1 MQLALFGMTATDN
14 ATAGIFANFSTAPTA
29 RHAVESSPLTEIDH
43 MDMPLVVEIVALEY
57 ELGAAGSGDAG
68 DSDINQDA
76 VFLIAYRLPES

>member
-1 MQLALFGMTATDN
+1 
-14 ATAGIFANFSTAPTA
+14 
-29 RHAVESSPLTEIDH
+29 